1 MISPQSIPCI
11 MTGERGPYR
20 SNARNMILWHMT
32 DEIYGSGSAGV
43 SDLRPEDYG
52 LKEFPPYFRHNSVS
66 GVVRSFEGN
75 LLIRGG
81 TVTDGDGNVR
91 SVLNRDNVK
100 KAMDSFVEKGILV
113 RRGNNVR
120 NIKLYFPN
128 ETPEGFAAY
137 VDHVSSSMELG
148 GGPRV
153 LREDLGIG
161 GQTAAAMKRMTG
173 APDVFDGSYRDG
185 DILLNTW
192 YCRIMMDRSL
202 VLRRLRSCFGRA
214 SMVLTGGGTEY
225 SVSFP
230 LVGRYLR
237 VHEDRVPFDSMATD
251 CRALMERVSGLTD
264 AEVVL
269 DLMGGDRA
277 SAGDRSFK
285 RSCRGAR
292 DWVLSYISAVA
303 SALESE
309 SEALERI
316 SGGVPEGFDPLF
328 WFAED
333 PDGSRRM
340 EAYGSRPV
348 LDPED
353 EEAIR
358 RGMRVFRISPE
369 GGAPEQI
376 DAEAE
381 GIAGAL
387 TDAVIREY
395 PSALDDLVVLPTLC
409 LVQMSPSAMIR
420 FANSASRWGRGLGGC
435 LELDPGTTDRL
446 NMDLFGDAVAD
457 LLAGRHRRRI
467 GWSTQY
473 EGFGEYATDAGSR
486 VPALLTF
493 RLGCSRH
500 LSFAGGRFV
509 PPLLDAG
516 LDLPTGI
523 RDVGDGLRTV
533 VVGDSPYSEHL
544 LRCVTDVGT
553 GSRLDISCP
562 CDIRTAIRRMMRYR
576 AVTGEMPDVLLP
588 HGSR

>member
-1 MISPQSIPCI
+1 MISAHRIPWT

-43 SDLRPEDYG
+43 SDIRPEDYG
-52 LKEFPPYFRHNSVS
+52 LREFPPYFRHNSVT
-66 GVVRSFEGN
+66 GVVRSFEGSR
-75 LLIRGG
+75 LVRGG
-81 TVTDGDGNVR
+81 IVTDGDGR
-91 SVLNRDNVK
+91 EHSILNRDNVK

-128 ETPEGFAAY
+128 ETPEGFTAY

-153 LREDLGIG
+153 LREDLSIE

-185 DILLNTW
+185 DVLLNTR
-192 YCRIMMDRSL
+192 YCRMMMDRSL
-202 VLRRLRSCFGRA
+202 ILRRLRSCFRRA
-214 SMVLTGGGTEY
+214 SMVLTGGGAEY

-237 VHEDRVPFDSMATD
+237 VHEDRAPFDSMAAD
-251 CRALMERVSGLTD
+251 CRLLAERVSELTD
-264 AEVVL
+264 TEVVL
-269 DLMGGDRA
+269 DLMGRDRSA
-277 SAGDRSFK
+277 AGDRSFG
-285 RSCRGAR
+285 RACRGAR
-292 DWVLSYISAVA
+292 DRVLSYIDAMA
-303 SALESE
+303 AALESE
-309 SEALERI
+309 SGTLGRI
-316 SGGVPEGFDPLF
+316 SEGVPEGFDPLF

-353 EEAIR
+353 EDAIR
-358 RGMRVFRISPE
+358 RGMRVYRIPAG
-369 GGAPEQI
+369 GGAPAEV

-381 GIAGAL
+381 GTAAAL
-387 TDAVIREY
+387 ADAVIREY

-420 FANSASRWGRGLGGC
+420 FANGSSRWGRGLGGC
-435 LELDPGTTDRL
+435 IELDPGAADRL
-446 NMDLFGDAVAD
+446 NRDLFADAVAD
-457 LLAGRHRRRI
+457 LLAGRHRRNV

-473 EGFGEYATDAGSR
+473 EGFGEYTTDDGAR

-500 LSFAGGRFV
+500 LSFAGGGFV
-509 PPLLDAG
+509 PPFLDAR

-523 RDVGDGLRTV
+523 GSVGNGLRVVNVGDGR
-533 VVGDSPYSEHL
+533 YSEHL
-544 LRCVTDVGT
+544 LRCVTDVGF
-553 GSRLDISCP
+553 GSCLDLSCP
-562 CDIRTAIRRMMRYR
+562 CDIRGAMQRMMRYR
-576 AVTGEMPDVLLP
+576 AVTGEMPEVFRP
-588 HGSR
+588 HGSV